1 MRSHSD
7 NGLENR
13 GNVQQMS
20 INGCGFGSVERNSL
34 PSVQLESEQN
44 CLGYNWY
51 RNAFRR
57 ISFIAQDAHTF
68 LRTELG
74 NDVNQVTHM
83 EFGLLYIIKFTG
95 L

>member
-1 MRSHSD
+1 MHSFIQSHSD

-13 GNVQQMS
+13 DNAQQMS
-20 INGCGFGSVERNSL
+20 INGCGFGSVERKSL

-44 CLGYNWY
+44 CSGYNWY

-57 ISFIAQDAHTF
+57 TSFIAQEVHTF

-74 NDVNQVTHM
+74 NNVSTYGIRATLH
-83 EFGLLYIIKFTG
+83 Y
-95 L
+95 